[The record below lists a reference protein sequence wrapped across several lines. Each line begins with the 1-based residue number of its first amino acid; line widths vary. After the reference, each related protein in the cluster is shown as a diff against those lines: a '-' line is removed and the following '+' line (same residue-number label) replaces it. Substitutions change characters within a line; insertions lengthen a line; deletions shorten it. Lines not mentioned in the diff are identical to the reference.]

1 MSPGE
6 TIGIK
11 PKGRKP
17 MKYQKFIYFTL
28 LSILLSQAQSPAFM
42 PGRVITKLNIDPK
55 IGIERDASQQASG
68 IYFVEL
74 MTGGNRSVQKLILL
88 K

>member
-1 MSPGE
+1 MSPGK

-28 LSILLSQAQSPAFM
+28 LSFLLSQAQSPAFM
-42 PGRVITKLNIDPK
+42 PGHVITKLNIDPK
-55 IGIERDASQQASG
+55 IGIESFTNSLSHQ
-68 IYFVEL
+68 YL
-74 MTGGNRSVQKLILL
+74 QKAY
-88 K
+88 

>member
-1 MSPGE
+1 
-6 TIGIK
+6 
-11 PKGRKP
+11 

-42 PGRVITKLNIDPK
+42 PGRVITKLNIDLK
-55 IGIERDASQQASG
+55 IVIESFTNSPSYQYLKKAYEIQWNASEHSSG

-74 MTGGNRSVQKLILL
+74 MVGENRVYKN
-88 K
+88 